1 MTTGAVRFAEVD
13 TAMLT
18 AGAQPAARCRIS
30 LLCATP
36 RRCLLCLIASLLTAL
51 SPATM
56 RYAGAAPS
64 GIPLALTGARI
75 FDGTGA
81 PLMNGVVLIRGERIT
96 AIGTREQIA
105 LPDDARVIDLSGHW
119 IIPGLIDA
127 HVHFFQSGGLYT
139 RPDIIDLRRFWPYA
153 SEIAWIREQLPAT
166 LARYLASGVT
176 SVIDMAGPQ
185 WVLEV
190 RDLTQHT
197 SAAPRVALAGP
208 GLAPVLPPALSG
220 EHAPGVIVRTPQQ
233 ARSQVRR
240 LAERHPDLI
249 KIWFVPAPEMDL
261 EQEFAWIS
269 AAIDEAHAIGL
280 RVAAHAT
287 ELEVARRM
295 AQVGVDILVHSVED
309 QPIDEGFIT
318 LLTQKGIVY
327 VTTLAVSEGY
337 REVLTQRPRLSDIER
352 RLGDP
357 AVIASLDDLS
367 ERFPGYR
374 PPAVL
379 PDTGIALQ
387 NLARLHAAGVLIAA
401 GSDAGNIGTLHG
413 PALHRELE
421 LMAQAGLSPSDV
433 LVAATRNGALTL
445 GREPDLGTLQPGK
458 LADMVILN
466 ADPLED
472 IRNTR
477 RIAAVVKGGVLY
489 RPERLLHD

>member
-1 MTTGAVRFAEVD
+1 
-13 TAMLT
+13 MLT
-18 AGAQPAARCRIS
+18 AGTAPPAACQIS
-30 LLCATP
+30 VSPIATGK
-36 RRCLLCLIASLLTAL
+36 RFLCLVAWLVATLSTAAVQR
-51 SPATM
+51 PA
-56 RYAGAAPS
+56 AAQS
-64 GIPLALTGARI
+64 ETPLALAGARI

-81 PLMNGVVLIRGERIT
+81 PLMDGVILLRGERIA
-96 AIGTREQIA
+96 AIGPRDQIN
-105 LPDDARVIDLSGHW
+105 LPDDAREIDLSGHW

-127 HVHFFQSGGLYT
+127 HVHFFQSGSLYT

-153 SEIAWIREQLPAT
+153 SEITWIRDQLPTT
-166 LARYLASGVT
+166 LARYLASGIT
-176 SVIDMAGPQ
+176 SVVDMAGPQ

-190 RDLTQHT
+190 RDLAQRS
-197 SAAPRVALAGP
+197 SAAPRVMLAGP
-208 GLAPVLPPALSG
+208 GLAPLLPPALSD

-233 ARSQVRR
+233 ARNQVRR
-240 LAERHPDLI
+240 LAAQRPDLI
-249 KIWFVPAPEMDL
+249 KIWFVPAPTMDL

-269 AAIDEAHAIGL
+269 AAIDAAHAIGL

-287 ELEVARRM
+287 ELELARRM
-295 AQVGVDILVHSVED
+295 AQAGVDILVHSVDD
-309 QPIDEGFIT
+309 QPVDDDFIA

-337 REVLTQRPRLSDIER
+337 REVLTQQLRLNDIDR

-374 PPAVL
+374 PPPVL
-379 PDTGIALQ
+379 PDTRIALQ

-421 LMAQAGLSPSDV
+421 LMAQAGLSPRDV
-433 LVAATRNGALTL
+433 LVAATRNGAITM
-445 GREPDLGTLQPGK
+445 GRESDLGTLQPGK

-472 IRNTR
+472 IRHTR

-489 RPERLLHD
+489 RPEQVLHEP

>member
-1 MTTGAVRFAEVD
+1 MLSAATALANARQTSVSPIRTCECTLCLVAWLAAATLSFA
-13 TAMLT
+13 AL
-18 AGAQPAARCRIS
+18 QRPAA
-30 LLCATP
+30 A
-36 RRCLLCLIASLLTAL
+36 ASET
-51 SPATM
+51 
-56 RYAGAAPS
+56 
-64 GIPLALTGARI
+64 PLALAGARI

-81 PLMNGVVLIRGERIT
+81 ALRDGVILIRGKRIA
-96 AIGTREQIA
+96 AIGPREQIT

-139 RPDIIDLRRFWPYA
+139 RPDIIDLRRFRPYA
-153 SEIAWIREQLPAT
+153 SEIAWIRNQLPAT
-166 LARYLASGVT
+166 LARYLASGIT

-190 RDLTQHT
+190 RDLTQRT

-208 GLAPVLPPALSG
+208 ALAPWLPPALSD

-233 ARSQVRR
+233 ARNQVRR
-240 LAERHPDLI
+240 LAERDPDLI
-249 KIWFVPAPEMDL
+249 KIWFVPGPEMDL
-261 EQEFAWIS
+261 EQEFAWVS
-269 AAIDEAHAIGL
+269 AAIDAAHAIGL

-287 ELEVARRM
+287 ELEIARRM
-295 AQVGVDILVHSVED
+295 AQAGVDILVHSVED
-309 QPIDEGFIT
+309 QPVDEGFIA
-318 LLTQKGIVY
+318 LLTQTGIVY

-337 REVLTQRPRLSDIER
+337 REVLTQRLRLSDSDR

-367 ERFPGYR
+367 ERFPRYR
-374 PPAVL
+374 PPPVL

-413 PALHRELE
+413 PALHRELA
-421 LMAQAGLSPSDV
+421 LMAQAGLSPRDI
-433 LVAATRNGALTL
+433 LVAATRNGAITL
-445 GREPDLGTLQPGK
+445 GREAELGTLQPGK

-472 IRNTR
+472 IRHTR

-489 RPERLLHD
+489 RPERLLPD